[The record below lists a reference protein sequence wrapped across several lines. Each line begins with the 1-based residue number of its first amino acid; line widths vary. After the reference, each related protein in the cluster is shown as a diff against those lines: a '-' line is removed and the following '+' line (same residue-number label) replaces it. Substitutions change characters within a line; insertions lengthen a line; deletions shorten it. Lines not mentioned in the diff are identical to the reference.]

1 MNEQEIEIILRKK
14 FLQVVKSTKL
24 EATFK
29 KVGALIVEIM
39 RDRTNDGFDIYGSK
53 FGGYN
58 RSYRKEYALKYAG
71 GKFGTTTYVGN
82 SSVSGGRT
90 PLRLTG
96 HLFSAMDFKIV
107 NIDNSNPRFIKAK
120 IKVFVNDK
128 EQQDKVTGLQSTT
141 GTARNGQ
148 TYAKKAW
155 KFLGLSVSGSRVQRE
170 RNEINSLLRK
180 DIGLIISNLKTR

>member
-14 FLQVVKSTKL
+14 LLKVITTTKL
-24 EATFK
+24 QDTFK

-39 RDRTNDGFDIYGSK
+39 RDRTDDGFDIYGSK

-58 RSYRKEYALKYAG
+58 RSYRKAYALKYAG

-96 HLFSAMDFKIV
+96 HLFSAMDYEVIQ
-107 NIDNSNPRFIKAK
+107 IQNSGTFIKAK

-128 EQQDKVTGLQSTT
+128 SQEGKVEGLLSTT

-180 DIGLIISNLKTR
+180 DIGLIISNLRTR